1 MSIFNAG
8 EIIDLA
14 IKIEENGLNFYR
26 SFADTLQSKKE
37 KDIFNLLADEESK
50 HRETFAKMLLSV
62 EKYEPPTSYP
72 DEYFAYLQ
80 AYADSVIFT
89 ADDLKKK
96 VESISSSRDAI
107 EFGIRRELD
116 SILYYQ
122 EMKAFV
128 PEAQKE
134 TVDKIIAEE
143 RNHFLKLSSM
153 KKEM

>member
-8 EIIDLA
+8 EIVDLA
-14 IKIEENGLNFYR
+14 VKIEENGLNFYR
-26 SFADTLQSKKE
+26 SFADTLDSE
-37 KDIFNLLADEESK
+37 KAKNVFNLLADEESK
-50 HRETFAKMLLSV
+50 HRETFSKMLQSV
-62 EKYEPPTSYP
+62 EKFEPPTSYP

-89 ADDLKKK
+89 PDDLKRK

-122 EMKAFV
+122 EMKSFV
-128 PEAQKE
+128 PESQKE

>member
-26 SFADTLQSKKE
+26 SFAETLPSKKE

-50 HRETFAKMLLSV
+50 HRETFAQMLKTV

-96 VESISSSRDAI
+96 VQSISNSRDAV

-122 EMKAFV
+122 EMKTFV

>member
-8 EIIDLA
+8 EIVDLA
-14 IKIEENGLNFYR
+14 VKIEENGLHFYR
-26 SFADTLQSKKE
+26 SFANTLDSDKAKSV
-37 KDIFNLLADEESK
+37 FNLLADEESK
-50 HRETFAKMLLSV
+50 HRETFSKMLQSV

-80 AYADSVIFT
+80 AYADNVIFT
-89 ADDLKKK
+89 PDDLKRK

-122 EMKAFV
+122 EMKSFV
-128 PEAQKE
+128 PESQKD